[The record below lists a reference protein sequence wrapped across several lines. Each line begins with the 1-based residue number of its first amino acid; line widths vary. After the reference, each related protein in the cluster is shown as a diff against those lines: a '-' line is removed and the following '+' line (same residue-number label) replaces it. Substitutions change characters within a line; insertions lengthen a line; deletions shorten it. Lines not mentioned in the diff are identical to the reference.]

1 MLESTFTQG
10 GGGFEM
16 KDGDEFVR
24 VVNIRNAIGTYLS
37 RLLYLYELFSLAE
50 HRVTEFSKN

>member
-1 MLESTFTQG
+1 
-10 GGGFEM
+10 M
-16 KDGDEFVR
+16 KDGDKFVR
-24 VVNIRNAIGTYLS
+24 VVNIRNAIETYLS